1 MKYLILLLIFLG
13 SGLAQAEIFVVVSH
27 ESSIHQMKQSDV
39 ADIYLGRKRIFGQVE
54 ITQVLDREDDVRERF
69 FIRIANMRAS
79 QINAYWAKLKF
90 SGRVRAPHL
99 VETDE
104 ELLSHL
110 LSNPN
115 AIGYM
120 QTLPPD
126 ELKVVVTINE

>member
-90 SGRVRAPHL
+90 SGRVRTPHL